1 MDEPTRGI
9 DPRAATEL
17 RRLMR
22 EQLLR
27 GKTALVATHDML
39 EVEQVCDRV
48 LGVDCG
54 TVVDQPDLG
63 SA

>member
-1 MDEPTRGI
+1 
-9 DPRAATEL
+9 
-17 RRLMR
+17 MR